1 MIRPIVKK
9 PGSDETRH
17 GRGFSLGELNAANI
31 SVHQAKMLHIPIDR
45 RRRSV
50 HEENINILKEYVK
63 SPEEYLKRMSEKVKS
78 TLKEEKVSIQE
89 TIAVE
94 EEKVEEEAEEEA
106 KRISVTELKGLSK
119 RTIEKL
125 TSAGIEYVDELIDL
139 DPKVLAETTGIS
151 ETTAK
156 KVIKLAKEVVEQ
168 S

>member
-50 HEENINILKEYVK
+50 HEENVNILKEYIK
-63 SPEEYLKRMSEKVKS
+63 SPEEYLKRMSEKVKP

-94 EEKVEEEAEEEA
+94 EEKVEEEA

-125 TSAGIEYVDELIDL
+125 TSAGIEYVDELMDL